1 MSKASTLDQLLPH
14 SLLQHA
20 INVYFDYVYGLVP
33 IVHRPSFL
41 SDFKGRRDL
50 LPGQEEWTTTL
61 LGVAA
66 LTMAQV
72 PWAFRPM
79 SNEEVKG
86 MVGRMYG
93 RIKVYALADEGEVTL
108 ARCEFGIGLSG
119 EEVLM
124 IRLYLVHVSESGE
137 IWAASRL
144 TIEAGDYIHTLGI
157 LGDKG
162 NMPRSLLEVHLRC
175 AAT

>member
-1 MSKASTLDQLLPH
+1 MNKASTLDQLLPH

-61 LGVAA
+61 LAVAA

-79 SNEEVKG
+79 SNDEVKG

-93 RIKVYALADEGEVTL
+93 KIKDFAMGDEGEVTL
-108 ARCEFGIGLSG
+108 ARCEFVIGLSG
-119 EEVLM
+119 ERLLT
-124 IRLYLVHVSESGE
+124 IRLYLVYVSKNGK
-137 IWAASRL
+137 AL
-144 TIEAGDYIHTLGI
+144 GGIEVDG
-157 LGDKG
+157 
-162 NMPRSLLEVHLRC
+162 
-175 AAT
+175 